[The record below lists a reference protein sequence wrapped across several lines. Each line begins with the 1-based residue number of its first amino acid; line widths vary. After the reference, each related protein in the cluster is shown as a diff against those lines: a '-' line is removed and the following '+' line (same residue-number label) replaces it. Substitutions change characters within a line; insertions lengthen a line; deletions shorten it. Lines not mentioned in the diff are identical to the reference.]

1 MVKKDHRGDSKTLGK
16 LFQLYLPAKTHRTYS
31 CLHCR
36 AQLANHDELISK
48 VGEKEETFAR
58 GVTLITQLHLVLSVI
73 SRQSRPSVPL
83 QFRVGDLHRCM
94 AEMDACHR
102 LFQCQCKY
110 ECCRRTRAAHGS
122 SRSRGYLL

>member
-1 MVKKDHRGDSKTLGK
+1 MVKKGHHGGSKTLGK

-48 VGEKEETFAR
+48 VGEEKEETFER
-58 GVTLITQLHLVLSVI
+58 RVTYAPLPLVLSVI

-83 QFRVGDLHRCM
+83 QFRVGDLH
-94 AEMDACHR
+94 
-102 LFQCQCKY
+102 
-110 ECCRRTRAAHGS
+110 
-122 SRSRGYLL
+122 